1 MDPVLERIINESI
14 NTKQTPDE
22 MRQSP
27 SKLERYLVGPSLL
40 MESLNNW
47 EGHYPGA
54 FSCIPKEVFL
64 LMIDYLNDSNRR
76 ELGQVCR
83 PFFFVIL
90 KLQGPQIQ
98 GSFAFW
104 LPKEIKDSWMWYSH
118 NLCMKFHKK
127 RATYKDNTSM
137 GPVCYFGGIMNQSPP
152 QFCEENPP
160 QWNIMTL
167 EGETNDNIINQS
179 WVNYLGECINLRFLR
194 LDNVNNIDLH
204 IRKPTKLEALF
215 MKLKPVNR
223 LNASIIPPS
232 SMKAIV
238 VSISE
243 ESDQERHIKFSKRC
257 IADLYLK
264 AVEGTRLDIW

>member
-167 EGETNDNIINQS
+167 EGETNDDITNQS
-179 WVNYLGECINLRFLR
+179 WADYLRECTNLHFLR
-194 LDNVNNIDLH
+194 LDNVNNIGLDIWKL
-204 IRKPTKLEALF
+204 TKLEVLF
-215 MKLKPVNR
+215 MKLKPVNS
-223 LNASIIPPS
+223 LCVSIVPPS
-232 SMKAIV
+232 SVKAII

-243 ESDQERHIKFSKRC
+243 ESGIQLSELC
-257 IADLYLK
+257 IPVLCLK
-264 AVEGTRLDIW
+264 ALKGTRLDIW